1 MKTFLDRLVKVESLL
16 AALAYV
22 IVTAL
27 LLGEI
32 GAREIFGTSIWGS
45 QKMAVF
51 AAIFAAFLG
60 LVLATAENAHL
71 RPQFADRWIPE
82 RYGDLVNRI
91 GDLVSAALFGAMG
104 VIASQYLFD
113 TYTNGD
119 RAAVLYWQL
128 WPIQL
133 ILPYAFY
140 SCALRHLAFAYRPDL
155 KPKPGASL
163 A

>member
-1 MKTFLDRLVKVESLL
+1 
-16 AALAYV
+16 
-22 IVTAL
+22 
-27 LLGEI
+27 
-32 GAREIFGTSIWGS
+32 
-45 QKMAVF
+45 
-51 AAIFAAFLG
+51 
-60 LVLATAENAHL
+60 
-71 RPQFADRWIPE
+71 
-82 RYGDLVNRI
+82 
-91 GDLVSAALFGAMG
+91 MG

-133 ILPYAFY
+133 TLPYAFY